1 MLHRKAEIEKQHFR
15 KEGLRKRII
24 CKALVPGM
32 EEEIHIGLH
41 IQTSFKRAPLESRS
55 LY

>member
-24 CKALVPGM
+24 SSPICHPLGKAFLFPGPLRRLVKSVDLTP
-32 EEEIHIGLH
+32 
-41 IQTSFKRAPLESRS
+41 
-55 LY
+55 